1 MKSAFQISD
10 RIAMVH
16 GGRIIYQGSTHEF
29 RAAKDPRISD
39 FIEGRAPINEDVETL
54 LKA

>member
-1 MKSAFQISD
+1 MKSAFTISD

-16 GGRIIYQGSTHEF
+16 GGRIIYQGTTDEF
-29 RAAKDPRISD
+29 RANADPRIAD
-39 FIEGRAPINEDVETL
+39 FIEGRAPKNEDVETL

>member
-1 MKSAFQISD
+1 
-10 RIAMVH
+10 MVH
-16 GGRIIYQGSTHEF
+16 GGRVIYQGNTRDF
-29 RAAKDPRISD
+29 RSASDPRIAD